1 MSLNSQPEEVLD
13 LSTNQ
18 RLDIILQK
26 YKEIFE
32 SNLKSIKNRKAR
44 LTLKKRYSFNFSETS
59 YNSIQITTASRE
71 RN

>member
-59 YNSIQITTASRE
+59 YNSI
-71 RN
+71 